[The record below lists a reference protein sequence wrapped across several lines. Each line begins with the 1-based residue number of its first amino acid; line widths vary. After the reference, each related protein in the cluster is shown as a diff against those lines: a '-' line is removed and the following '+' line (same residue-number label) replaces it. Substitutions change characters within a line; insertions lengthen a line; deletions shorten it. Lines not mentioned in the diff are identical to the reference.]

1 MLKPTPFHSRTSAL
15 CQGQSWSNWAG
26 FLAATTYEPDH
37 LHEYNA
43 VRTGSGLFDVSPLF
57 KYDIRGSDALAL
69 VNRVSV
75 RDLSK
80 CRIGQVYYAVW
91 CNDKG
96 MIFDD
101 GTISRLGE
109 DHFRMTAAI
118 PTLFWLQDNALGLDV
133 AIEDVSD
140 QYAAVALQGPT
151 SRDLLQS
158 LTDVDLGG
166 LRFFR
171 CTNATVAGAPALITR
186 TGFTGDLGYE
196 IFVRPDDA
204 ENLWDA
210 MMEISGEFQMLP
222 AGLGSLDLLRIEAGL
237 ISIDSDFISVTQT
250 IFPVQQVS
258 PFELGLG
265 WMVNLDREFFVG
277 RDALRHEK
285 AHGSRSNTV
294 GLELDVTVLEKAY
307 AEYGMPLHL
316 PYTAWGAAVPIYA
329 DEPQKHSIGRGTCG
343 MWSPVLK
350 KYIVIA
356 RVKPEYA
363 KLGNLIWI
371 EEMVEARSYSIPA
384 RVVEMPFYDP
394 PQKRG

>member
-1 MLKPTPFHSRTSAL
+1 
-15 CQGQSWSNWAG
+15 
-26 FLAATTYEPDH
+26 
-37 LHEYNA
+37 
-43 VRTGSGLFDVSPLF
+43 
-57 KYDIRGSDALAL
+57 
-69 VNRVSV
+69 
-75 RDLSK
+75 
-80 CRIGQVYYAVW
+80 
-91 CNDKG
+91 

-118 PTLFWLQDNALGLDV
+118 PTLFWLQDNAFGLDV
-133 AIEDVSD
+133 AIEDVSE

-158 LTDVDLGG
+158 LTDVELSG
-166 LRFFR
+166 LPFFR
-171 CTNATVAGAPALITR
+171 CTDGTVAGAPALIYR

-210 MMEISGEFQMLP
+210 LMEISIEFQMLP
-222 AGLGSLDLLRIEAGL
+222 AGLVTLDLLRIEAGL
-237 ISIDSDFISVTQT
+237 VSIDSDFISVTQT

-265 WMVNLDREFFVG
+265 WMINLDRDFFVG

-316 PYTAWGAAVPIYA
+316 PYTSWSGAVPIFS
-329 DEPQKHSIGRGTCG
+329 DEPQKHHIGRGTCG

-371 EEMVEARSYSIPA
+371 EDVVESISYSIPA
-384 RVVEMPFYDP
+384 RVVKMPFYDP
-394 PQKRG
+394 PWKKT

>member
-1 MLKPTPFHSRTSAL
+1 
-15 CQGQSWSNWAG
+15 
-26 FLAATTYEPDH
+26 
-37 LHEYNA
+37 
-43 VRTGSGLFDVSPLF
+43 
-57 KYDIRGSDALAL
+57 
-69 VNRVSV
+69 
-75 RDLSK
+75 
-80 CRIGQVYYAVW
+80 
-91 CNDKG
+91 
-96 MIFDD
+96 
-101 GTISRLGE
+101 
-109 DHFRMTAAI
+109 MTAAI

-158 LTDVDLGG
+158 LTDVDLSG

-222 AGLGSLDLLRIEAGL
+222 AGLVTLDLLRIEAGL
-237 ISIDSDFISVTQT
+237 VSIDSDFISVTQT

-265 WMVNLDREFFVG
+265 WMINLDREFFVG

-329 DEPQKHSIGRGTCG
+329 DEPQKHPIGRGTCG

-350 KYIVIA
+350 KYIVMA
-356 RVKPEYA
+356 RVKPDYA

-394 PQKRG
+394 PQKKG

>member
-1 MLKPTPFHSRTSAL
+1 
-15 CQGQSWSNWAG
+15 
-26 FLAATTYEPDH
+26 
-37 LHEYNA
+37 
-43 VRTGSGLFDVSPLF
+43 
-57 KYDIRGSDALAL
+57 
-69 VNRVSV
+69 
-75 RDLSK
+75 
-80 CRIGQVYYAVW
+80 
-91 CNDKG
+91 

-158 LTDVDLGG
+158 LTDVDLSG

-210 MMEISGEFQMLP
+210 MMEISDEFQMLP
-222 AGLGSLDLLRIEAGL
+222 AGLVTLDLL
-237 ISIDSDFISVTQT
+237 QT

-285 AHGSRSNTV
+285 AHGSRSNTI

-307 AEYGMPLHL
+307 AEFGMPLIL
-316 PYTAWGAAVPIYA
+316 PYTAWGAAVPVYA
-329 DEPQKHSIGRGTCG
+329 DEPQKHLIGRGTCG

-350 KYIVIA
+350 KYIVMA
-356 RVKPEYA
+356 RVKPEHA

-371 EEMVEARSYSIPA
+371 EEMVEARSFSIPA

-394 PQKRG
+394 PHKKS